1 MSRNSLSYFLTF
13 GCLSLLVSGC
23 GGDTPKPSNS
33 ASPSPAASPAASAAA
48 PTPIAVP
55 TVAASPATSAALVA
69 QATTTNLQPSFS
81 GDIAAGLIP
90 ASDAETAT
98 KAVSKGRPDPFSAV
112 IAQPVTPS
120 VLRIGTASPTSMTPA
135 ANSGKIAAPNAPK
148 KVQLTAAINPTVKA
162 GQNLGLINSK
172 IGNSLGLSGNANLLA
187 QQPIG
192 KKAPVVKSVLLAKVM
207 PKTVVSSTQPQP
219 AGAAIASVGS
229 IPAKAPLVPGKT
241 ALLTPPAAAP
251 ILPALAKAIQVSGV
265 SEINGQ
271 TQVIVKLPGES
282 FSRYLSVGEKVL
294 NGKVLIKRVQDPTA
308 IVPIVILE
316 EAGVEV
322 QRKVGEKPVSAS
334 PSKETPETSE

>member
-1 MSRNSLSYFLTF
+1 VSRNSLSYFLTF

-23 GGDTPKPSNS
+23 GGDAPKPSNS
-33 ASPSPAASPAASAAA
+33 ASPSSAASPAASAADPIPSAA
-48 PTPIAVP
+48 PVAV
-55 TVAASPATSAALVA
+55 ASPAALVA
-69 QATTTNLQPSFS
+69 KTSETTTTNLQPSFS

-90 ASDAETAT
+90 ASDAEIAT
-98 KAVSKGRPDPFSAV
+98 KAVAKGRPDPFSAV
-112 IAQPVTPS
+112 IAQPVAPS
-120 VLRIGTASPTSMTPA
+120 ALRIGTANPTPA
-135 ANSGKIAAPNAPK
+135 TNSGKVASTTATSTK
-148 KVQLTAAINPTVKA
+148 KVQQLVALNPTVKS
-162 GQNLGLINSK
+162 GDNLGLLHNK
-172 IGNSLGLSGNANLLA
+172 LGKNLDLASITNPLANKST
-187 QQPIG
+187 G
-192 KKAPVVKSVLLAKVM
+192 KKTGAIQPLVAKVM
-207 PKTVVSSTQPQP
+207 PKTAIGNAKAS
-219 AGAAIASVGS
+219 IASVGS

-308 IVPIVILE
+308 IAPIVVLE

-334 PSKETPETSE
+334 PSKETLETPE